1 MKDTAEDGE
10 PTGDWVE
17 VVFSRRDGKRVVR
30 AARRAGLPVEE
41 YVKRAALARAGGG
54 ARFTTNVINRARWIR
69 SHGGHPDPAWPLG
82 EQLAVALVLDD
93 DEFLQA
99 AGCTRQQAIKRL
111 DWDLTGDA
119 TGDAEAWI
127 ADVRAIL

>member
-1 MKDTAEDGE
+1 MSDTEENGE
-10 PTGDWVE
+10 PTEHWLE
-17 VVFSRRDGKRVVR
+17 IELPRRALRRVR
-30 AARRAGLPVEE
+30 RQARRAGLPVEE
-41 YVKRAALARAGGG
+41 YAKRAGLARARGGSS
-54 ARFTTNVINRARWIR
+54 FTTNVLNRARWIR
-69 SHGGHPDPAWPLG
+69 SHGGHPDPTWPLG

-111 DWDLTGDA
+111 DWDI

>member
-1 MKDTAEDGE
+1 MKDAAEDGE
-10 PTGDWVE
+10 PTEHQVE
-17 VVFSRRDGKRVVR
+17 VVFSRRGWKRVVK

-41 YVKRAALARAGGG
+41 YVKRAALARARGG
-54 ARFTTNVINRARWIR
+54 ASFTTNVINRARWIR

-99 AGCTRQQAIKRL
+99 AGCTRQQAIRRL
-111 DWDLTGDA
+111 DWDI

>member
-1 MKDTAEDGE
+1 MKDSAEDEE
-10 PTGDWVE
+10 PTGHEVE
-17 VVFSRRDGKRVVR
+17 VVFSRRDWKRVVR
-30 AARRAGLPVEE
+30 AARRAGLPVDE
-41 YVKRAALARAGGG
+41 YVKHVGMARARGGSS
-54 ARFTTNVINRARWIR
+54 FTTNVINRARWAR

-82 EQLAVALVLDD
+82 EQLAVALVLGD

-99 AGCTRQQAIKRL
+99 AGCTRQQAIRRL
-111 DWDLTGDA
+111 DWDI

>member
-1 MKDTAEDGE
+1 MKDAAENGE
-10 PTGDWVE
+10 PTGHQAE
-17 VVFSRRDGKRVVR
+17 AVFSRRDWQQVVR

-41 YVKRAALARAGGG
+41 YVKRASMARVRGGSS
-54 ARFTTNVINRARWIR
+54 FTTNVINRTRWIR

-99 AGCTRQQAIKRL
+99 AGCTRQQAIRRL
-111 DWDLTGDA
+111 DWDITG
-119 TGDAEAWI
+119 GAEAWI

>member
-1 MKDTAEDGE
+1 MKDATEDGE
-10 PTGDWVE
+10 PAEHQVE
-17 VVFSRRDGKRVVR
+17 VAFSRRDWKRVVK

-41 YVKRAALARAGGG
+41 YVKRFCLARARSGSG
-54 ARFTTNVINRARWIR
+54 FTTNVINRARWIR

-93 DEFLQA
+93 NEFLQA
-99 AGCTRQQAIKRL
+99 AGCTRQQAIRRL
-111 DWDLTGDA
+111 DRDITGDV
-119 TGDAEAWI
+119 EAWI

>member
-1 MKDTAEDGE
+1 MSDTEENGE
-10 PTGDWVE
+10 PTEHWLE
-17 VVFSRRDGKRVVR
+17 IELPRRAFRRVR
-30 AARRAGLPVEE
+30 RQARRAGLPVEE
-41 YVKRAALARAGGG
+41 YVKRVGLARARGGSS
-54 ARFTTNVINRARWIR
+54 FTTNVINRARWIR

-111 DWDLTGDA
+111 DWDITAG
-119 TGDAEAWI
+119 AEAWI